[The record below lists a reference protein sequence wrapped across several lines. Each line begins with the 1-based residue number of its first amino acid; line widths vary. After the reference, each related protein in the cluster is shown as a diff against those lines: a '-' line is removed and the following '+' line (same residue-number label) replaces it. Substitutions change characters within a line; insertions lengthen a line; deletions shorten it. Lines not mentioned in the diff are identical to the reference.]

1 MGRFGRDTLLT
12 LTLNVAERAR
22 GSFLFYFYILRENSS
37 PKGRLCHLSKSI
49 LVFFF
54 WAADRSEN
62 RVIETTKVEKMNNI
76 CRREKS
82 VKWTLKFNYF
92 WPISAVVAGHIHERQ
107 NLRNKLHV

>member
-54 WAADRSEN
+54 GRQTEAK
-62 RVIETTKVEKMNNI
+62 IELLRQQK
-76 CRREKS
+76 
-82 VKWTLKFNYF
+82 LK
-92 WPISAVVAGHIHERQ
+92 
-107 NLRNKLHV
+107 K